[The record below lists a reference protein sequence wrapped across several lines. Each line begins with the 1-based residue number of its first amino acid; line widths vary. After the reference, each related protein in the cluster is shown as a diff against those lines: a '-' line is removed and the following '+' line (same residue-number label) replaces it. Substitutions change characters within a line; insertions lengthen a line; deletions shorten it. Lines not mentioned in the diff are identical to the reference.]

1 MRKLITCLVRGIWH
15 ISDVLKTDA
24 QTRITI
30 NDPVDLGGRLA
41 GLSLN
46 QQILALALWP
56 FLQNIM
62 SVSVSFVDRVI
73 AGNITESANQAA
85 VMDMMGLMMYIGW
98 LMMLMQSAIAT
109 GGQALVS
116 RAFGARDYELANKAL
131 GQSLVLGVI
140 SGILSG
146 LILWLLI
153 PVFGD
158 FFELNAIAKGYLE
171 IYVSIF
177 AMTAPLSGIMFVCNA
192 CLRGAGDTWTPFN
205 AMVTVNLVNAPM
217 SYILAVQLDM
227 GIAGIAYGTLLGWVV
242 GVAMILWKLYPR
254 AATKSLIVLKKKWL
268 KWNRDISRRIL
279 RVGAPQ
285 LVEILGMWAI
295 HAYGIKL
302 IASVGNPDDGLI
314 GSHGLAVL
322 VESISFMPGFALGTA
337 AATLAGQYLGA
348 GSRGMA
354 MKAVQACWRVAIVV
368 MGCIGVG
375 LFFGAEH
382 LVNIMS
388 PGGGE
393 QAQLA
398 VSLVMIVAI
407 AQPFFATA
415 MVMKMSMR
423 GAGATGTVMLYS
435 YSTML
440 IFRVAL
446 MTIMVHYY
454 GADLKMIWYIMTL
467 DIVVQAVVF
476 IFAHFRRKW
485 MDAVV

>member
-1 MRKLITCLVRGIWH
+1 
-15 ISDVLKTDA
+15 VLKTDTQA
-24 QTRITI
+24 RCSI
-30 NDPVDLGGRLA
+30 NDPVDLGGRLK

-46 QQILALALWP
+46 QQIIALAFWP
-56 FLQNIM
+56 FLQNLM
-62 SVSVSFVDRVI
+62 SVGVSFVDRVI
-73 AGNITESANQAA
+73 AGNITSAGDQAA
-85 VMDMMGLMMYIGW
+85 VMDMMGLIMYVGW
-98 LMMLMQSAIAT
+98 LMMIMQGAIST

-116 RAFGARDYELANKAL
+116 RAFGAKDYKLANKAL
-131 GQSLVLGVI
+131 GQSLLLGVI
-140 SGILSG
+140 SGVISG
-146 LILWLLI
+146 VILWSLI
-153 PVFGD
+153 PFFGD
-158 FFELNAIAKGYLE
+158 FFKLSEKAREYLE
-171 IYVSIF
+171 IYVSVL
-177 AMTAPLSGIMFVCNA
+177 ALTAPLSGVMFVCNA

-217 SYILAVQLDM
+217 SYFLAVQCDM
-227 GIAGIAYGTLLGWVV
+227 GIEGIAYGTLFGWIA

-254 AATKSLIVLKKKWL
+254 ETTKSLIVIKKKWL
-268 KWNRDISRRIL
+268 KWNKEISMRIM
-279 RVGAPQ
+279 RVGGPQ
-285 LVEILGMWAI
+285 LVEVLGMWSI
-295 HAYGIKL
+295 HAYGIWL
-302 IASVGNPDDGLI
+302 ITETGNPDDGLL
-314 GSHGLAVL
+314 GSHGMAIQM
-322 VESISFMPGFALGTA
+322 ESISFMPGFALGTA

-348 GSRGMA
+348 GSKDMA

-382 LVNIMS
+382 LINIMS
-388 PGGGE
+388 PEGGE
-393 QAQLA
+393 QAERA

-440 IFRVAL
+440 VFRVAL
-446 MTIMVHYY
+446 LTIMVHFF

-467 DIVVQAVVF
+467 DIVVQAMVF